1 MKKEVIVRAW
11 KDPAFRAG
19 LSPEERAELPENPSG
34 EALAEL
40 DESGL
45 RQAVG
50 GIPPPTAPIIC
61 QATEFPFCINLTEF
75 RACTTRRGCIER
87 DC

>member
-1 MKKEVIVRAW
+1 MKKERIIRAW

-45 RQAVG
+45 RRVVG
-50 GIPPPTAPIIC
+50 RISVTTTA
-61 QATEFPFCINLTEF
+61 
-75 RACTTRRGCIER
+75 
-87 DC
+87 